1 MAVLRYL
8 GTRVGLALLTL
19 FLISAITFFA
29 TNVVPSDPA
38 RSALGKAA
46 TPEQLEAY
54 REQQGLD
61 EPVATRYVHWL
72 GDFFHGDWGASIISR
87 NPVKEQVGPRVTRSV
102 IVAGAAMLLA
112 VPLAFLFGVYTGLR
126 SGRPVDVAVSVGAL
140 LVNSLPEFVVGLVL
154 LVLLGVQWEVLPLE
168 SSAAALG
175 SGFDEVKAY
184 VLPVLTLAIVLTPY
198 MLRMVRVN
206 VREVLDLPFVRSAV
220 LRGFSRRRVIWQHVV
235 PNASLPVVNVVAL
248 SLAELI
254 GGVVVIE
261 TVFSFPGVGKLLVES
276 VGAKDIPMV
285 QAIALIMGAG
295 YVALNFAADGI
306 VLALNPRLRTR

>member
-46 TPEQLEAY
+46 TPDQLEAY

-87 NPVKEQVGPRVTRSV
+87 IPVKDQVGPRITRSV
-102 IVAGAAMLLA
+102 IVAGMAVLLA
-112 VPLAFLFGVYTGLR
+112 VPLAFLLGVYTGLR
-126 SGRPVDVAVSVGAL
+126 SGRPVDIGVSIGAL
-140 LVNSLPEFVVGLVL
+140 FLNSLPEFVVGLVL
-154 LVLLGVQWEVLPLE
+154 LVLFAVQWGVLPLE
-168 SSAAALG
+168 SSAAALS

-184 VLPVLTLAIVLTPY
+184 ILPVLTLAIVLTPY

-206 VREVLDLPFVRSAV
+206 VQATMDLPYVRSAV
-220 LRGFSRRRVIWQHVV
+220 LRGLSRRRVVWQHVV

-261 TVFSFPGVGKLLVES
+261 TVFSFPGIGKLLVES
-276 VGAKDIPMV
+276 VGSKDIPMV
-285 QAIALIMGAG
+285 QAIALIMGTG
-295 YVALNFAADGI
+295 YVFLNFAADAI
-306 VLALNPRLRTR
+306 VLKLNPRLRTS